1 MYDRDPRLGGTPDPG
16 RPGAGFEPAAPQ
28 PIDPHGTPSAAR
40 GDATFERT
48 AYRDEMDSPVTG
60 SAASPLDRPARLETG
75 ERVIELREE
84 ELVAHKDLRELG
96 EVEIRT
102 QVEEVPSR
110 LEVEAYREEVEVEH
124 VPVGQVVQE
133 RVDPYEENG
142 ILVVPVYEEQLV
154 LVKRLVLR
162 EQLRIRRVATTET
175 RLFEDLVRRE
185 RLIVEDPNDTGLV
198 HEQYPTTGE
207 AAADFRDD
215 DRDRRAPRDH
225 PEGGFFENLV
235 RKALQ

>member
-1 MYDRDPRLGGTPDPG
+1 MYDRESRTGG
-16 RPGAGFEPAAPQ
+16 RPEANRP
-28 PIDPHGTPSAAR
+28 
-40 GDATFERT
+40 GDEVR
-48 AYRDEMDSPVTG
+48 
-60 SAASPLDRPARLETG
+60 SPLDESAYYAEAPIASRETTRDPAPRRVETGRVLGDSLDAPGRPARLEAG

-84 ELVAHKDLRELG
+84 ELVARKDLRELG

-124 VPVGQVVQE
+124 VPVGDVVSE
-133 RVDPYEENG
+133 RVAPWEEEG
-142 ILVVPVYEEQLV
+142 VLVVPVYEEQLV

-162 EQLRIRRVATTET
+162 EKLRIRRVATTET

-198 HEQYPTTGE
+198 HEQYPTGE
-207 AAADFRDD
+207 RAADYRDD
-215 DRDRRAPRDH
+215 DRQARHRDGQ